1 MQEVTPKKMKNSDIR
16 EMIEAAGLKHWQVA
30 ETIGIGNAT
39 LCVWLRTDLTEER
52 RTKIMDAI
60 ERIKQEGL
68 YA

>member
-1 MQEVTPKKMKNSDIR
+1 MRKKNSDVR

-30 ETIGIGNAT
+30 ETVGVDKAT